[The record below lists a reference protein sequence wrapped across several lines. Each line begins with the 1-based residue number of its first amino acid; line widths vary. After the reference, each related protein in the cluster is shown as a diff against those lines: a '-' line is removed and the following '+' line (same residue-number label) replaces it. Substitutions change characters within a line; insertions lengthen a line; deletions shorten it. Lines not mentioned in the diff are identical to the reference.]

1 MLSTI
6 WEWIRNIAS
15 IVAVLSFVV
24 EFTPIKLHPLTFVC
38 RKLGGAFNKDLNE
51 KIDNLNKEVNDL
63 KKDLLETESS
73 LKEKIDSNDRKQS
86 IRHMKKLRSDI
97 LSFSSSCMHKERHT
111 KNEFENFFDN
121 HEEYEAL
128 ITELGMTNGVVDE
141 EFEFTKEV
149 YHDCLINDSF
159 L

>member
-24 EFTPIKLHPLTFVC
+24 EFTPIKLHPLTFVFH
-38 RKLGGAFNKDLNE
+38 KLGGAFNKDLNE

-86 IRHMKKLRSDI
+86 IRHMKNLRSEI

-121 HEEYEAL
+121 HKEYEDL

-149 YHDCLINDSF
+149 YHDCLMNASF

>member
-1 MLSTI
+1 MLSTV

-38 RKLGGAFNKDLNE
+38 RKLGSAFNKDLNE

-86 IRHMKKLRSDI
+86 IRHMKNLRSEI

-121 HEEYEAL
+121 HEEYENL
-128 ITELGMTNGVVDE
+128 ISELGMTNGVVDE

-149 YHDCLINDSF
+149 YHDCLIHDSF

>member
-15 IVAVLSFVV
+15 IVAVLSFVI

-38 RKLGGAFNKDLNE
+38 RKLGGAFNKELNE

-63 KKDLLETESS
+63 KKDLLETETS

-86 IRHMKKLRSDI
+86 IRHMKNLRSEI
-97 LSFSSSCMHKERHT
+97 LSFSSSCMHRERHT

-121 HEEYEAL
+121 HEEYENL
-128 ITELGMTNGVVDE
+128 ISELGMTNGVVDE

-149 YHDCLINDSF
+149 YHDCLIHDSF

>member
-6 WEWIRNIAS
+6 WEWIRNVAS
-15 IVAVLSFVV
+15 IIAVLSFVI

-38 RKLGGAFNKDLNE
+38 RKLGGAFNKELNE

-63 KKDLLETESS
+63 KKDLLETETS

-86 IRHMKKLRSDI
+86 IRHMKNLRSEI
-97 LSFSSSCMHKERHT
+97 LSFSSSCMHRERHT

-121 HEEYEAL
+121 HEEYENL
-128 ITELGMTNGVVDE
+128 IKELGMTNGVVDE

-149 YHDCLINDSF
+149 YHDCLIHDSF

>member
-1 MLSTI
+1 M
-6 WEWIRNIAS
+6 
-15 IVAVLSFVV
+15 
-24 EFTPIKLHPLTFVC
+24 
-38 RKLGGAFNKDLNE
+38 
-51 KIDNLNKEVNDL
+51 
-63 KKDLLETESS
+63 ETESS

-86 IRHMKKLRSDI
+86 IRHMKNLRSEI

-121 HEEYEAL
+121 HREYENL

-149 YHDCLINDSF
+149 YHDCLMNDSF

>member
-6 WEWIRNIAS
+6 WEWIRNVAS
-15 IVAVLSFVV
+15 IIAVLSFVI

-38 RKLGGAFNKDLNE
+38 RKLGGAFNKELNE

-63 KKDLLETESS
+63 KKDLLETETS

-86 IRHMKKLRSDI
+86 IRHMKNLRSEI

-121 HEEYEAL
+121 HKEYEDL
-128 ITELGMTNGVVDE
+128 IAELGMTNGVVDE

-149 YHDCLINDSF
+149 YHDCLMNDSF

>member
-24 EFTPIKLHPLTFVC
+24 EFTPIKLHPLTFVFH
-38 RKLGGAFNKDLNE
+38 KLGGAFNKDLNE

-86 IRHMKKLRSDI
+86 IRHMKNLRSEI

-121 HEEYEAL
+121 HKEYEDL

-149 YHDCLINDSF
+149 YHDCLIHDSF

>member
-24 EFTPIKLHPLTFVC
+24 EFTPIKLHPLTFVFHT
-38 RKLGGAFNKDLNE
+38 LGGAFNKDLNE

-86 IRHMKKLRSDI
+86 IRHMKNLRSEI

-121 HEEYEAL
+121 HKEYEDL
-128 ITELGMTNGVVDE
+128 ISELGMTNGVVDE
-141 EFEFTKEV
+141 EFEYTKEV
-149 YHDCLINDSF
+149 YHDCLMNDSF